1 MPDGH
6 RDFPRNHM
14 VIVTNLIRA
23 LKRRGGPARDRW
35 IPPRDRRR
43 EGGGKSVAETVRKCS
58 CRMEKRA
65 DLFRPKS
72 SNSPG
77 PQQPVAGL
85 LPVKGSFPV
94 KGRSGGLEDMLGNDG
109 ARLNRAISFVPHDG
123 EVAISL
129 PHALG

>member
-1 MPDGH
+1 MAIEISREIIWLLYESYPSPEETRWPSSGPVDSAKGSQE
-6 RDFPRNHM
+6 
-14 VIVTNLIRA
+14 
-23 LKRRGGPARDRW
+23 RGGW
-35 IPPRDRRR
+35 
-43 EGGGKSVAETVRKCS
+43 KKWAETVRKCS